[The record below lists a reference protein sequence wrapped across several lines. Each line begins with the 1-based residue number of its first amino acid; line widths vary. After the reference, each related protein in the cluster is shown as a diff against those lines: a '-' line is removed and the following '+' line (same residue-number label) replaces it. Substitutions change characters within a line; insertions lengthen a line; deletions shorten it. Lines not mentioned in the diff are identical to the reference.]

1 MSDATDA
8 AADRLEHE
16 VARTLHGRRAVV
28 LAVSGGIDSAV
39 LLEAAARV
47 RGDTRLVVATFDHAT
62 GAHAAAAAELV
73 ARRAA
78 ELGLEAVVGRAAAPA
93 RGESALRDARW
104 RFLRGVAR
112 AADAPVATAH
122 TRDDQVE
129 TVLMRVLRG
138 AGARGLAGLAASG
151 DVLRPLLAV
160 SRDAVAAWAKSHGVR
175 WVEDPT
181 NRALAHLRN
190 RVRHEVLPAL
200 RRARPS
206 LPDELLA
213 IAERAAAWRREVEQ
227 LAETL
232 ATESGAGGLH
242 VATDRLHGYDAGT
255 LRVVW
260 PALAARLG
268 ATLDRRGTSRLAE
281 FTIDSAVGARMPLS
295 GGFEVVRRRTGF
307 EIRRR
312 PDVSIVAEP
321 RSLESG
327 LRIGGWRFVRG
338 GDEGERSLLAAGLPS
353 GARLEVR
360 SWRPGDRMRP
370 AGSETNR
377 RVKGLLRDA
386 GIAGPDR
393 AGWPVVLADGEIVW
407 IPGVRRSDAATE
419 RSGRPR
425 EWFICERDDG

>member
-16 VARTLHGRRAVV
+16 VARTLHRRRAVV
-28 LAVSGGIDSAV
+28 LAVSGGIDSMV
-39 LLEAAARV
+39 LLDVAARM
-47 RGDTRLVVATFDHAT
+47 RGTTRLVVATFDHAT
-62 GAHAAAAAELV
+62 GSHAEAAAALV
-73 ARRAA
+73 ARRSA
-78 ELGLEAVVGRAAAPA
+78 ELGLESVVGRAAAPA
-93 RGESALRDARW
+93 RGEAALRDHRW
-104 RFLRGVAR
+104 RFLRAVAR
-112 AADAPVATAH
+112 ATDAPVATAH

-138 AGARGLAGLAASG
+138 AGARGLAGLAAAG

-160 SRDAVAAWAKSHGVR
+160 PRAGVAAYAASHGVR

-181 NRALAHLRN
+181 NRALVHLRN
-190 RVRHEVLPAL
+190 RVRHELLPAL
-200 RRARPS
+200 REARPS
-206 LPDELLA
+206 LPEELLA
-213 IAERAAAWRREVEQ
+213 VAERAAEWRREVER
-227 LAETL
+227 LAESL
-232 ATESGAGGLH
+232 ATVTGAGGLH
-242 VATDRLHGYDAGT
+242 VATDRVHGYDAGT

-260 PALAARLG
+260 PALAARVG

-281 FTIDSAVGARMPLS
+281 FTTHSAVGARMPLS
-295 GGFEVVRRRTGF
+295 GGFEVVRRRTGL

-312 PDVSIVAEP
+312 PNVTIVAEA
-321 RSLESG
+321 RSLEPG
-327 LRIGGWRFVRG
+327 LRIGRWRFAHG
-338 GDEGERSLLAAGLPS
+338 EDGGERSLLAAALPT

-370 AGSETNR
+370 AGSETFR